1 MLCCADIAG
10 RARLEG
16 GASPESTI
24 SALAADVQRQPV
36 LVVVQDARLDSG
48 PPRGA
53 DSVKLPIQKATVRWL
68 LAWRP
73 TTLAAHR
80 SRLLTVVAT
89 LGCMRVNLN
98 EVARLQVCDLWV
110 DYLMSCG
117 VSGFEGTC
125 SVHINRRKNDT
136 QRKGHYPAFGRSWA
150 RDSDP
155 GPELDVVTV
164 AQLRHWM
171 QVAGLAVHEGGC
183 AKRARPAAVCELCSP
198 LFPLSRCAKRGVTV
212 ASPEYDLQA

>member
-1 MLCCADIAG
+1 
-10 RARLEG
+10 
-16 GASPESTI
+16 
-24 SALAADVQRQPV
+24 
-36 LVVVQDARLDSG
+36 VVQDARLDSG

-164 AQLRHWM
+164 AI
-171 QVAGLAVHEGGC
+171 GC
-183 AKRARPAAVCELCSP
+183 RSPARGSRCTRAAVRSGRGQRLSASSARRCSRSRAAQSAGSQSPRRSTTFKPELP
-198 LFPLSRCAKRGVTV
+198 VTIMIRV
-212 ASPEYDLQA
+212 GT

>member
-1 MLCCADIAG
+1 
-10 RARLEG
+10 
-16 GASPESTI
+16 
-24 SALAADVQRQPV
+24 
-36 LVVVQDARLDSG
+36 
-48 PPRGA
+48 
-53 DSVKLPIQKATVRWL
+53 
-68 LAWRP
+68 
-73 TTLAAHR
+73 
-80 SRLLTVVAT
+80 
-89 LGCMRVNLN
+89 
-98 EVARLQVCDLWV
+98 
-110 DYLMSCG
+110 MSCG
-117 VSGFEGTC
+117 VSVFEGTC